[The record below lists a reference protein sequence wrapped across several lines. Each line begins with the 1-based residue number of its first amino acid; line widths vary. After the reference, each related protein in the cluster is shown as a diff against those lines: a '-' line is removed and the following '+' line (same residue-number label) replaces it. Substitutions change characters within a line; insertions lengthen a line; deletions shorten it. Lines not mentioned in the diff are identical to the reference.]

1 MRKYLL
7 FSVYGFFILLVI
19 LGVLSISPVL
29 DNPAIDTG
37 ITRQL
42 TALLA
47 KKSRATIT
55 FSTPIPTAIPTVT
68 ATTQVLGLQTSGN
81 TISKD
86 ILYGLINGFRRDKK
100 QDILVVNRILEQ
112 TAEELLAI
120 NRDTQLVNDAD
131 PASVLKKYG
140 YVARSFT
147 QLTSKQA
154 ESSWQVLSSWQTNPR
169 DELLLASN
177 EFTEMGLA
185 VQCSSENTY
194 CSALLIIAT
203 Q

>member
-7 FSVYGFFILLVI
+7 FSVYGIFIVLVS
-19 LGVLSISPVL
+19 LGVLSISPAL
-29 DNPAIDTG
+29 DNPAIDNG

-42 TALLA
+42 TSLFAKSTQPTTAL
-47 KKSRATIT
+47 AT
-55 FSTPIPTAIPTVT
+55 PVPRPTT
-68 ATTQVLGLQTSGN
+68 ATQVLGLQTTSSAV
-81 TISKD
+81 SKD

-100 QDILVVNRILEQ
+100 QDILVVNRVLEQ

-120 NRDTQLVNDAD
+120 NRDPRSANDAD

-147 QLTSKQA
+147 QLTSKRK
-154 ESSWQVLSSWQTNPR
+154 ESNWQVLSSWQSNPR
-169 DELLLASN
+169 DELLLNSS

-185 VQCSSENTY
+185 VQCSSDNAP